1 MYRKTIFLA
10 LLLAIVLSLGCGHFP
25 ATRADR
31 WQHLIILHTNDIHGH
46 LAEEEAWWL
55 NPSFPPPVGNAAA
68 AATIIKE
75 ERAKA
80 LKNGYGFM
88 LLEGGDIFQGTPVGE
103 FTKGKAVVE
112 YMNLMGY
119 DAMTLGNHDF
129 DKGME
134 VLNPLLEMAK
144 FPVMAANVVDS
155 NSRQTADFVKPFTI
169 IEKGGV
175 KIGLFGITT
184 HYLRGMVTPENI
196 KGLDVEKETATARK
210 MVDTLKTLGVDIII
224 ALSHAGFRH
233 DKAIAD
239 SVAGIDVI
247 VGAHSHTGIRQ
258 AYEDPSHHTIIVQTY
273 GHLTSI
279 GKLDI
284 SIDPATNKIM
294 GFKNQLKELSTEE
307 VLKDTLVTAM
317 IDQWRSLAEAGFDS
331 VLGSAAS
338 LINRSGGDKES
349 AIGNMICDA
358 MIKSGGADFAFQN
371 TGGIKA
377 DIPQGPVTYRN
388 VYNVDAFGNY
398 IVTMEMTGAQVI
410 RVCETSVLGYHAIFQ
425 VGGLKMKYDVKKP
438 VWSRVTEVT
447 VNGQPIDTARVYK
460 IAINNFLGAGGGNY
474 KVFQEGKNRVDTY
487 IELRQSLA
495 DFIKQNSPLDYRVQ
509 GRITETSGGRLLK

>member
-1 MYRKTIFLA
+1 MRKI
-10 LLLAIVLSLGCGHFP
+10 LLLTFLLLTGVFVTS
-25 ATRADR
+25 RAGQ

-55 NPSFPPPVGNAAA
+55 NPNFPPPVGNAAA

-75 ERAKA
+75 ERTNA
-80 LKNGYGFM
+80 LKNGFGFM

-103 FTKGKAVVE
+103 FTKGKAVIE
-112 YMNLMGY
+112 YMNMMGY

-129 DKGME
+129 DKGMD
-134 VLNPLLEMAK
+134 VLKPLLDMAS
-144 FPVMAANVVDS
+144 FPVMAANIVDS
-155 NSRQTADFVKPFTI
+155 NSRRTVDFVQPFVI
-169 IEKGGV
+169 IQKGGV

-184 HYLRGMVTPENI
+184 HYMRGMATPENI
-196 KGLDVEKETATARK
+196 KGLDFEKESATAKK
-210 MVDTLKTLGVDIII
+210 MVDTLKTLGVDIVV

-247 VGAHSHTGIRQ
+247 VGAHSHTGLRQ

-279 GKLDI
+279 GKLDLF
-284 SIDPATNKIM
+284 IDPVTKKIM

-307 VLKDTLVTAM
+307 VLKDTSVTSM
-317 IDQWRSLAEAGFDS
+317 VDHWRRLAEAGFDS
-331 VLGSAAS
+331 VLGWANSD
-338 LINRSGGDKES
+338 INRSGGDKES
-349 AIGNMICDA
+349 AIGNLICDA
-358 MIKSGGADFAFQN
+358 MLKSGDAEISFQN

-377 DIPQGPVTYRN
+377 DIPKGPITYRN

-398 IVTMEMTGAQVI
+398 IVTMEMTGSQVI
-410 RVCETSVLGYHAIFQ
+410 RICETSVLGYHAIFQ
-425 VGGLKMKYDVKKP
+425 VGGLKMKYNAKKP
-438 VWSRVTEVT
+438 VWERLIEVT
-447 VNGQPIDTARVYK
+447 VNGLPIDTARTYK

-474 KVFQEGKNRVDTY
+474 KIFQEGQNRVDTF

-495 DFIKQNSPLDYRVQ
+495 DYIRQNSPLDCRVQ

>member
-1 MYRKTIFLA
+1 MT
-10 LLLAIVLSLGCGHFP
+10 LGCAHFP

-31 WQHLIILHTNDIHGH
+31 WQHLIILYTNDIHGH

-55 NPSFPPPVGNAAA
+55 NPNFPPPVGNAAA
-68 AATIIKE
+68 AATIIRE
-75 ERAKA
+75 ERLKA
-80 LKNGYGFM
+80 AQNGHGFM

-103 FTKGKAVVE
+103 FTKGKAVIE
-112 YMNLMGY
+112 YMNMVGY

-134 VLNPLLEMAK
+134 VLKPLLDMAK
-144 FPVMAANVVDS
+144 FPVMAANIVDS
-155 NSRQTADFVKPFTI
+155 SSRQIVDFVKPFVI
-169 IEKGGV
+169 LEKGGV
-175 KIGLFGITT
+175 KVGIFGVIT
-184 HYLRGMVTPENI
+184 HYMRGMATPEHI
-196 KGLDVEKETATARK
+196 RGMDFEKETATTRK
-210 MVDTLKTLGVDIII
+210 MVDTLKALGVDIIVF
-224 ALSHAGFRH
+224 LSHAGFRH

-239 SVAGIDVI
+239 SVPGIDVI
-247 VGAHSHTGIRQ
+247 VGAHSHTGLRQ

-284 SIDPATNKIM
+284 YIDPQTKKVM
-294 GFKNQLKELSTEE
+294 GFKNQIKELSTEE

-317 IDQWRSLAEAGFDS
+317 IEKWRGLAEAGFDS
-331 VLGSAAS
+331 VLGSAA
-338 LINRSGGDKES
+338 LAIKRSGGDRES
-349 AIGNMICDA
+349 AIGNLICDA
-358 MIKSGGADFAFQN
+358 MLKTAGADFAFQN

-388 VYNVDAFGNY
+388 IYNVDAFGNY

-425 VGGLKMKYDVKKP
+425 VGGLKMKYDAKKP
-438 VWSRVTEVT
+438 VWNRITEVT
-447 VNGQPIDTARVYK
+447 VNGQPIDTAKVYK

-474 KVFQEGKNRVDTY
+474 KVFQGGTNRTDTY

>member
-1 MYRKTIFLA
+1 MRKITSFIL
-10 LLLAIVLSLGCGHFP
+10 LLLAAFFGTAG
-25 ATRADR
+25 ADN

-55 NPSFPPPVGNAAA
+55 NPNFPPPVGNAAA

-75 ERAKA
+75 ERDQAIRK
-80 LKNGYGFM
+80 GYGFM

-103 FTKGKAVVE
+103 FTKGKAVME
-112 YMNLMGY
+112 YMNMMGY

-134 VLNPLLEMAK
+134 VLKPLLDMAK
-144 FPVMAANVVDS
+144 FPVMAANIVDS
-155 NSRQTADFVKPFTI
+155 GSRQIVDFVKPFVI
-169 IEKGGV
+169 LEKGGIKV
-175 KIGLFGITT
+175 GLFGVTT
-184 HYLRGMVTPENI
+184 HYLRGMATPEHI
-196 KGLDVEKETATARK
+196 RGMDFEKETATTRK
-210 MVDTLKTLGVDIII
+210 MVDTLKTLGVDIIVF
-224 ALSHAGFRH
+224 LSHAGFRH
-233 DKAIAD
+233 DKVIAD

-247 VGAHSHTGIRQ
+247 VGAHSHTGLRQ

-279 GKLDI
+279 GKLDL
-284 SIDPATNKIM
+284 SIDPRTKKVM
-294 GFKNQLKELSTEE
+294 GYKNQLKELSTEE
-307 VLKDTLVTAM
+307 VLKDTMVTAM
-317 IDQWRSLAEAGFDS
+317 IDQWRGLAETGFDS
-331 VLGSAAS
+331 VLGSAAAS
-338 LINRSGGDKES
+338 IKRSGGDKES
-349 AIGNMICDA
+349 AIGNLICDA
-358 MIKSGGADFAFQN
+358 MLKTGGADFAFQN

-398 IVTMEMTGAQVI
+398 IVTMEMTGDQVI
-410 RVCETSVLGYHAIFQ
+410 KVCETSVLGYHAIFQ
-425 VGGLKMKYDVKKP
+425 VGGLKMKYNVNKP
-438 VWSRVTEVT
+438 VWHRVSEVT

-474 KVFQEGKNRVDTY
+474 KIFQEGKNRVDTY